1 MTEKNPNLTR
11 IAPVASKPSSAN
23 SREGGAPLRGAGV
36 VGRRVWGALGLAAFG
51 LGAVGAIV
59 PVLPT
64 TPFILV
70 AAFCFARSSERLDAW
85 FHGTALYRV
94 VFSGYM
100 QRRMMSVRAKLSL
113 LVPLSILMALGMYFT
128 GGIPVLRTIVAV
140 VWAVHIVYFGFV
152 VKTER
157 ASA

>member
-1 MTEKNPNLTR
+1 MTEKSTDLTR
-11 IAPVASKPSSAN
+11 ITPVSPIPPNADLRESAERGRR
-23 SREGGAPLRGAGV
+23 SGA

-51 LGAVGAIV
+51 LGAVGAAL

-85 FHGTALYRV
+85 FRGTALYRV

-100 QRRMMSVRAKLSL
+100 ERRAMSVRAKLSL
-113 LVPLSILMALGMYFT
+113 LVPVSVLMALGVYFT
-128 GGIPVLRTIVAV
+128 GGIPVLRAVVAV
-140 VWAVHIVYFGFV
+140 VWAAHIVYFGFA

-157 ASA
+157 

>member
-23 SREGGAPLRGAGV
+23 SREGGAPLCGAGV

-113 LVPLSILMALGMYFT
+113 LVPLSILLALGMYFT

-157 ASA
+157 RA